1 MILAC
6 RSFSVRHVAIGIAVS
21 FALLFCEVGAAAQA
35 SRVGATLE
43 GIVRDTSGAVIPS
56 SKVTLHNPLT
66 NQSRTVTTDEQGFFR
81 AEQLAVGTYEIRVE
95 QTGFA
100 PYRQAGV
107 GASLGQTVHLDIVLA
122 PASASEQVSVNAQPS
137 SLDPSL
143 SSVVSSVDQE
153 KIEELPVRSRNYLDF
168 VLLAP
173 GVSSA
178 PSAPGTSGAAALAGS
193 GFSFGGLRSRS
204 NNVSIDGLDNND
216 EYTGSSRTELSPEIV
231 QEFQVVNNGLSAES
245 GGASG
250 GSINVIT
257 RSGTNIVHGDA
268 FLFAQDGTLNA
279 RDPFETESG
288 KPSLRSFRAGVAL
301 GGSVIKDKT
310 FYYAALEQEHNRGQ
324 IGSDI
329 DSTAASTINAFLA
342 TGGFPGLATRQI
354 TTAFSPIARAET
366 EAAGKL
372 DHHLTKNTAL
382 MVRYT
387 FTNNKEPGDAFNTNG
402 LIDASA
408 RGSSFASDNALSGS
422 LTTVLGSAAV
432 SDLRFQAATRHAV
445 LRTNEP
451 FGPEIDIAGLVTFGR
466 PYAGNSERRE
476 NHYQAG
482 YTYSRT
488 RGKHLWKVGGTVNR
502 VRLRADVRDGFDGVY
517 LFGSLGDFLAGNP
530 SQFRQAFGNSNVD
543 FPATSFG
550 GFVQDHWSLARQL
563 TLDLGVRYDVER
575 LPSGFNQDTNN
586 VSPRIGLAWS
596 PSPKWVFRA
605 GYGIFF
611 DRYVLA
617 NLTRAIE
624 KNGSQAFEQVAEGNA
639 AASLFAAAQGGPL
652 VAPASR
658 IAPSIFQPGPRMAT
672 PYSQQASAGAEYL
685 VAKNLTLRGDYLF
698 VHGLKLPRTLNANL
712 LPPVVLTLANASS
725 LGVPNPAAQQIGREV
740 FSPARLDT
748 KLNDIYQ
755 LQDSAASTYHGT
767 SLTLSR
773 RMNEELEFSASYT
786 LSKTFDDGSDF
797 DEQPQNPFGLRAE
810 NAVSRQHQQ
819 QRFVFNALWNL
830 PIGDEKDNGGKPDE
844 GTGWLTQTFSHIEVA
859 PILTLESGRPVNPL
873 TGLDSNQSH
882 AFPLS
887 ARPLGLGRNSLN
899 APALATMDLRVLKYL
914 PFRGVRRL
922 DLVAESFNLFNSA
935 NVSQINPVFG
945 SGLSPI
951 AGFRQSIAGTGA
963 RQVQFSLDFEFRIVF
978 GKEIGIANAYHLVAE
993 LKRSYQISAR

>member
-6 RSFSVRHVAIGIAVS
+6 RSFSVRHVAIGIAAS
-21 FALLFCEVGAAAQA
+21 FALLFCTADAAAQA

-43 GIVRDTSGAVIPS
+43 GIVTDTSGAVIPN
-56 SKVTLHNPLT
+56 SKVTLRNPLT
-66 NQSRTVTTDEQGFFR
+66 NQVRTVTTDEQGFFR
-81 AEQLAVGTYEIRVE
+81 AEQLAAGTYEVRVE

-107 GASLGQTVHLDIVLA
+107 GASLGQTVHIDIVLA
-122 PASASEQVSVNAQPS
+122 PASASEQVTVNAQPS
-137 SLDPSL
+137 SLDPSQ

-153 KIEELPVRSRNYLDF
+153 RIEELPVRSRHYLDF

-173 GVSSA
+173 GVSSSPIA
-178 PSAPGTSGAAALAGS
+178 SGASGSTPLTGS
-193 GFSFGGLRSRS
+193 GFTFGGLRSQS
-204 NNVSIDGLDNND
+204 NNLSIDGLDNND

-231 QEFQVVNNGLSAES
+231 QEFQVVNSGLSAES

-250 GSINVIT
+250 GSINVVT
-257 RSGTNIVHGDA
+257 RSGTNTIHGDA
-268 FLFAQDGTLNA
+268 FLFAQDGALNA

-288 KPSLRSFRAGVAL
+288 KPSFRRFRAGFAL
-301 GGSVIKDKT
+301 GGPVIKDQT

-329 DSTAASTINAFLA
+329 DSTVASTINAFLA
-342 TGGFPGLATRQI
+342 TGAFPGLATRQI

-372 DHHLTKNTAL
+372 DHQLTKNTAL
-382 MVRYT
+382 MLRYT
-387 FTNNKEPGDAFNTNG
+387 FTNNKESGDAFNTSG
-402 LIDASA
+402 LVDASA
-408 RGSSFASDNALSGS
+408 RGSSFTSDNAVSGS
-422 LTTVLGSAAV
+422 LTTILGSEAV

-476 NHYQAG
+476 NHYQAV

-488 RGKHLWKVGGTVNR
+488 RAKHLWKVGGAVNR
-502 VRLRADVRDGFDGVY
+502 IKLRTDVPDGFAGVY

-530 SQFRQAFGNSNVD
+530 NQFRQAFGNSTAD
-543 FPATSFG
+543 FPVTSVG
-550 GFVQDHWSLARQL
+550 GLVQDHWSLARQL
-563 TLDLGVRYDVER
+563 TVDLGVRYDFER
-575 LPSGFNQDTNN
+575 LPASFNQDTNN
-586 VSPRIGLAWS
+586 FSPRIGLAWS

-605 GYGIFF
+605 GYGVFF

-624 KNGSQAFEQVAEGNA
+624 KDGSQAFEQVVDGNA
-639 AASLFAAAQGGPL
+639 AASLFAASQGGPL
-652 VAPASR
+652 VAPASG
-658 IAPSIFQPGPRMAT
+658 IAPSIFRPDAQMAT

-685 VAKNLTLRGDYLF
+685 LAKNLTLRADYLF
-698 VHGLKLPRTLNANL
+698 VHGVKLPRIINVNL
-712 LPPVVLTLANASS
+712 LPPVILTLANAAS
-725 LGVPNPAAQQIGREV
+725 LGVPNPTQQQIGREV
-740 FSPARLDT
+740 SSPGRLNT
-748 KLNDIYQ
+748 QFGDIYQ
-755 LQDSAASTYHGT
+755 LQNSARSTYNGV
-767 SLTLSR
+767 SFTLNR
-773 RMNEELEFSASYT
+773 RMSDELAFSASYT
-786 LSKTFDDGSDF
+786 LSKTFDDASDF
-797 DEQPQNPFGLRAE
+797 DEQPQNPFNLRAE

-819 QRFVFNALWNL
+819 QRFVFNALWEL
-830 PIGDEKDNGGKPDE
+830 PIGDEEEKGRKSKEN
-844 GTGWLTQTFSHIEVA
+844 TGWPTRTFSHIEVA

-899 APALATMDLRVLKYL
+899 TPCLATMDFRVLKYF
-914 PFRGVRRL
+914 PFGGAKRL
-922 DLVAESFNLFNSA
+922 DVVAEFFNLFNSA

-945 SGLSPI
+945 SGLTPI
-951 AGFRQSIAGTGA
+951 FGFRQPIAGTGA
-963 RQVQFSLDFEFRIVF
+963 RQIQFSLDFEF
-978 GKEIGIANAYHLVAE
+978 
-993 LKRSYQISAR
+993 

>member
-6 RSFSVRHVAIGIAVS
+6 RSFSVRQVAIGIAVS
-21 FALLFCEVGAAAQA
+21 FALLFCAAVVAAQA

-43 GIVRDTSGAVIPS
+43 GTVTDTSGAVIPN
-56 SKVTLHNPLT
+56 SKVTLHNALT

-81 AEQLAVGTYEIRVE
+81 AEQLAVGAYEVRVE

-107 GASLGQTVHLDIVLA
+107 GASLGQTVHLEIVLA
-122 PASASEQVSVNAQPS
+122 PASASEQVTVNAQLS
-137 SLDPSL
+137 SLDPSQ

-153 KIEELPVRSRNYLDF
+153 RIEELPVRSRNYLDF
-168 VLLAP
+168 VLLSP
-173 GVSSA
+173 GVSSSPIA
-178 PSAPGTSGAAALAGS
+178 SGASGSTPLAGS
-193 GFSFGGLRSRS
+193 GFTFGGLRSRS
-204 NNVSIDGLDNND
+204 NNLSIDGLDNND

-257 RSGTNIVHGDA
+257 RSGTNTIHGDA
-268 FLFAQDGTLNA
+268 FLFAQDGALNA

-288 KPSLRSFRAGVAL
+288 KPSFRRFRAGFAL
-301 GGSVIKDKT
+301 GGPVIKDKT
-310 FYYAALEQEHNRGQ
+310 FYYAAVEQEHNRGQ

-329 DSTAASTINAFLA
+329 DLFVASTINGFLA
-342 TGGFPGLATRQI
+342 TGAFPGLVTRQI

-372 DHHLTKNTAL
+372 DHQLTKNTAL
-382 MVRYT
+382 MLRYT
-387 FTNNKEPGDAFNTNG
+387 FTNNKESGDAFNTNG
-402 LIDASA
+402 LIDTSA
-408 RGSSFASDNALSGS
+408 RGSSFSSDNALSGS
-422 LTTVLGSAAV
+422 LTTVFGSDAV
-432 SDLRFQAATRHAV
+432 SDLRFQAAMRHAV
-445 LRTNEP
+445 LRTNER
-451 FGPEIDIAGLVTFGR
+451 FGPEIDIAGLITFGR

-502 VRLRADVRDGFDGVY
+502 IRLRADVPDGFDSVY

-530 SQFRQAFGNSNVD
+530 NQFRQAFGSPNVD
-543 FPATSFG
+543 FPVTSFG

-563 TLDLGVRYDVER
+563 TVDLGVRYDFER
-575 LPSGFNQDTNN
+575 LPAEFNQDTNN

-605 GYGIFF
+605 GYGVFF

-624 KNGSQAFEQVAEGNA
+624 KNGSQAFEQVVDGDA
-639 AASLFAAAQGGPL
+639 AASLFATGQGGPL
-652 VAPASR
+652 AAPASG
-658 IAPSIFQPGPRMAT
+658 IAPSVFRPDPRMAT

-685 VAKNLTLRGDYLF
+685 LAKNLTLRADYLF
-698 VHGLKLPRTLNANL
+698 VHGVELPRTLNVNL

-725 LGVPNPAAQQIGREV
+725 LGVPNPTPQQIGREV
-740 FSPARLDT
+740 FSPGRLNT
-748 KLNDIYQ
+748 QFGDIYQ
-755 LQDSAASTYHGT
+755 LQNSASSTYNGI
-767 SLTLSR
+767 SFTLNR
-773 RMNEELEFSASYT
+773 RMSDELAFSASYT
-786 LSKTFDDGSDF
+786 LSKTFDDASDF
-797 DEQPQNPFGLRAE
+797 DEQPQNPFDPRAE
-810 NAVSRQHQQ
+810 HAVSRQDQQ
-819 QRFVFNALWNL
+819 QRFVFNALWEL
-830 PIGDEKDNGGKPDE
+830 PIGDEEDKSGMSEEN
-844 GTGWLTQTFSHIEVA
+844 TGWLTRTFSHIEVA

-887 ARPLGLGRNSLN
+887 ARPLALGRNSLKT
-899 APALATMDLRVLKYL
+899 PGLATLDFRVLKYF
-914 PFRGVRRL
+914 PFGGVKRL
-922 DLVAESFNLFNSA
+922 DVVAEFFNMFNSA

-945 SGLSPI
+945 SGLTSIP
-951 AGFRQSIAGTGA
+951 GFKQPIAGTGT
-963 RQVQFSLDFEFRIVF
+963 RQIQFSLDFEF
-978 GKEIGIANAYHLVAE
+978 
-993 LKRSYQISAR
+993 